1 MPRPRNEGKVCDAVI
16 RDLERRA
23 NLGRSDLTRPEI
35 TGIGPPV
42 DFEFALGPTRYAL
55 EHTELQSFPGQ
66 IRQGVNFQQ
75 LAEGP
80 IEALSGQLPTPGVYY
95 LTLPTNTRVGT
106 AALDSVRSCLA
117 NWMVA
122 QAVAWREAKPLK
134 RDKRHAPSGD
144 GDHVETK
151 PPGVPF
157 AVHFE
162 RELPSAQSDRSDGML
177 FTSRLAPRNMKE
189 ARGRSL
195 ASSLDKKLPKL
206 AKCRRNGRRTILV
219 LEETDISLSNFSI
232 VTSTLATTPKKR
244 RNMPDEIYLVSTFEF
259 LEAWPVRLLFR
270 DAAFRDQDDIRLDR
284 SEFAPSDLVDLAAT
298 A

>member
-23 NLGRSDLTRPEI
+23 NLTRSDTTRPEI
-35 TGIGPPV
+35 TGVGPPV
-42 DFEFALGPTRYAL
+42 DFEFSLGSTRYAL
-55 EHTELQSFPGQ
+55 EHTELQSFPEQ
-66 IRQGVNFQQ
+66 IRQGLNFQQ
-75 LAEGP
+75 LVEGP

-95 LTLPTNTRVGT
+95 LTLPTNTRVGS
-106 AALDSVRSCLA
+106 AALDSVRSSLA

-122 QAVAWREAKPLK
+122 QAVTWREAKPLK
-134 RDKRHAPSGD
+134 RDKRHAPNGD
-144 GDHVETK
+144 GDCVETT

-157 AVHFE
+157 PVRFE
-162 RELPSAQSDRSDGML
+162 RELHWAQSDRFDGLL
-177 FTSRLAPRNMKE
+177 FTARLAPRNMRE

-232 VTSTLATTPKKR
+232 LTSTLATISKKR

-259 LEAWPVRLLFR
+259 LGAWPVRLLFR
-270 DAAFRDQDDIRLDR
+270 DAAFRDLDDIRLGR
-284 SEFAPSDLVDLAAT
+284 SEFAPSDLVDLTGT